1 MKFSK
6 RIMAW
11 VITFIMLFSLTG
23 GFPAETWA
31 AADKSVTVY
40 FTLSED
46 GQFVTGNDPDATLM
60 ARVPVE
66 VEYFDLADYGLEDY
80 YRYEAADSEDGGEYI
95 GTEVVKQPT
104 LLHLYIRMI
113 EQYYLGNGEKLE
125 VGGKALTLTG
135 SSTSM
140 YMKQFW
146 GHDENLMYYVNH
158 RYPLM
163 REGWGATADYILLEE
178 GMEIDVAMFTD
189 WSFHHNGGFAQLS
202 PSVKTVKTDEKF
214 TLKMTGTGTF
224 AGAATK
230 PMAGEEI
237 VYARAE
243 DTFGG
248 NSNGD
253 WEFIEDAETD
263 ADGNVTLSFSKPG
276 TYYISS
282 TVEYQSYVSDS
293 GMPCVAPPI
302 AVITVESDAAEKPED
317 TDGTENLTVLSGMK
331 FTAGTAAGAEVFTM
345 TPEFDAATTEYTLY
359 VPDSAK
365 TIAVTA
371 TESPE
376 AAGTEAETVISA
388 EYKGTD
394 GSSCSTQKAAGSAMN
409 LPRLIAAGGG
419 DTALKI
425 KAKCG
430 LSSQEYNVTV
440 KRVPSLASL
449 GITDSEGSNIALD
462 TVFDGRKTDYT
473 AVVPGG
479 TEFITLNTAAAY
491 DGYTVKTSAGTGST
505 HKISLSGSDA
515 EKITVEVT
523 GGNGVKN
530 TYTITVSK
538 RQWLTAEFVNL
549 AEGTVVHVLDE
560 NNHDVLKTKVSGTD
574 RVTAANIMD
583 GKKYTYRLTN
593 NGFKGKTGTIEL
605 NGRSVTVD
613 GTLEA
618 VNANTSINNQIQS
631 VWPDFRGNK
640 DNNAVTDAKTPTV
653 ASEATLM
660 WAAQN
665 EGGWTGAPSSPIL
678 VDGDVVFTTNNEIL
692 KLDSVTG
699 EVKQRGKMV
708 TKSVFN
714 ITPPTYADGMI
725 FVALAGGRIQAFDA
739 ATLESLWVYKDALS
753 GQPNS
758 PITYHNGYIYTG
770 FWNNDDKDANFV
782 CLRAEDEDR
791 DNAEEVKVA
800 TWTYNHKGGFYWAGA
815 HASDTAVVVGSENGS
830 EDNDAKTGVLY
841 SFDPATG
848 SVLDKIEGI
857 NGDIRSTIV
866 YDNATGRYCFSGEAG
881 TFYTVKLNSDGTFN
895 RETLTELQ
903 LQATDTTAGSA
914 GNSSSTPV
922 VYNGRAYVGVSGK
935 SSLGS
940 YSGHNITV
948 IDLEQNQIAYAVET
962 RGYPQT
968 SGLLTTAYES
978 EDGYNYIYFIENVT
992 PGIIRVLKDKPGQT
1006 EAILNTEEN
1015 GGIVGEAKHNTY
1027 ADTLFT
1033 PRGEQAEYCVASPVA
1048 DEYGTIYFKND
1059 SSHIMALGSKITEL
1073 VITKMPDKTNYQ
1085 LGEIFDPTGMVVTA
1099 KYANGMERE
1108 VTQYVKYSVEPL
1120 TSGDLEIEVS
1130 FEHVMYNDKAKKIDP
1145 PTAYIAIECIDEVQK
1160 SESEVVMELIDAI
1173 PETAETDDE
1182 WAAKESA
1189 VTAAR
1194 TAFDALGY
1202 DVQKYITNKDVLVVA
1217 ETAIAERKLQQGES
1231 APEVKVVKEAYN
1243 SLKIS
1248 WTANINADGYEVY
1261 RSTDPAQL
1269 GSRVK
1274 TIADPATLQF
1284 TNGVTTGTEYYY
1296 TVRPYI
1302 TVEGAPAGSVYRE
1315 PVSGKAELNKV
1326 KGVKATVQGYAAVQ
1340 LKWNKVDGANG
1351 YEIWRSTSKN
1361 KGYKKIKTVKRG
1373 TVLTF
1378 KNTGLKTG
1386 TKYFYK
1392 IKAYRGSAVS
1402 AFSGIVNATPKLAA
1416 VKGFKAVAGKNK
1428 VTVSWKK
1435 VNGAN
1440 GYVVYRAAKKNGA
1453 YKAVKTVKKGVTVKF
1468 VNKGLKKGKVF
1479 FYKVRPYRMV
1489 NGKKVFGNYTV
1500 VKKVKVK

>member
-11 VITFIMLFSLTG
+11 VITFMMLFSLTG
-23 GFPAETWA
+23 AFPAETWA
-31 AADKSVTVY
+31 ESDNSVTVY

-80 YRYEAADSEDGGEYI
+80 YRYEAADAEDGGEYI

-104 LLHLYIRMI
+104 LLHLYIKMI
-113 EQYYLGNGEKLE
+113 EQYYLGSGEKLE

-189 WSFHHNGGFAQLS
+189 WAFYHNGAFAQLT
-202 PSVKTVKTDEKF
+202 PSVTTVKAGEEF

-224 AGAATK
+224 AEAPTN
-230 PMAGEEI
+230 PMAGEEL
-237 VYARAE
+237 VYANAD
-243 DTFGG
+243 DTYGG
-248 NSNGD
+248 NSNRD
-253 WEFIEDAETD
+253 WNLVENAETD
-263 ADGNVTLSFSKPG
+263 ENGDVTLSFSKPG

-302 AVITVESDAAEKPED
+302 AVITVEGDEAEMPED
-317 TDGTENLTVLSGMK
+317 TDGTENITVLSGLK
-331 FTAGTAAGAEVFTM
+331 FAAGTAAVAQVFSM
-345 TPEFDAATTEYTLY
+345 TPGFDAESGEYTVY

-371 TESPE
+371 EESSE
-376 AAGTEAETVISA
+376 AAGVQSKTVIKA
-388 EYKGTD
+388 EYMGTD
-394 GSSCSTQKAAGSAMN
+394 GSACSYEKAAGSAMN
-409 LPRLIAAGGG
+409 LPRLITAGSG
-419 DTALKI
+419 DTELKI
-425 KAKCG
+425 TAECG
-430 LSSQEYNVTV
+430 LSSQEYNVNV

-449 GITDSEGSNIALD
+449 SITDSDGNAVAMD
-462 TVFDGRKTDYT
+462 TVFDSGKTEYT
-473 AVVPGG
+473 AIVPGG
-479 TEFITLNTAAAY
+479 TEFVTLSTGAAY
-491 DGYTVKTSAGTGST
+491 DGYTVKTSAGTGDT
-505 HKISLSGSDA
+505 HKISLKGNDA
-515 EKITVEVT
+515 EKVTVEVA
-523 GGNGVKN
+523 GANGITN

-549 AEGTVVHVLDE
+549 AEGTVVQVLDE
-560 NNHDVLKTKVSGTD
+560 NNHDVLKTEISGTD
-574 RVTAANIMD
+574 CVTVENVMD
-583 GKKYTYRLTN
+583 GKKYTYRITN
-593 NGFKGKTGTIEL
+593 RGYKGKTGTIEL
-605 NGRSVTVD
+605 NGKSVTVD

-631 VWPDFRGNK
+631 AWPDFRGSK
-640 DNNAVTDAKTPTV
+640 DNNAVTDVKTPV
-653 ASEATLM
+653 LASETNLM
-660 WAAQN
+660 WAVQSD
-665 EGGWTGAPSSPIL
+665 GGWTGAPSSPIL
-678 VDGDVVFTTNNEIL
+678 VDGDVVFTSNNEIL

-699 EVKQRGKMV
+699 EVKQRGQMV

-739 ATLESLWVYKDALS
+739 ATLESLWVYRDELS

-758 PITYHNGYIYTG
+758 PVTYHNGYIYTG
-770 FWNNDDKDANFV
+770 FWNNDDKDANYV
-782 CLRAEDEDR
+782 CLRAEDEDK
-791 DNAEEVKVA
+791 DSAEEVKVA

-815 HASDTAVVVGSENGS
+815 HASDTAIVVGSENGS
-830 EDNDAKTGVLY
+830 EDSDAQTGVLY

-848 SVLDKIEGI
+848 NVLDKIEGI

-866 YDNATGRYCFSGEAG
+866 YDGTTGKYCFSGESG
-881 TFYTVKLNSDGTFN
+881 TFYTVKMNGDGTFN
-895 RETLTELQ
+895 KDTLTALE
-903 LQATDTTAGSA
+903 LQATGTTAGSA
-914 GNSSSTPV
+914 GDSSSTPV

-948 IDLEQNQIAYAVET
+948 IDLEKNQIAYAVET

-1006 EAILNTEEN
+1006 EPILNTEEN
-1015 GGIVGEAKHNTY
+1015 GGILGEAKHNTY

-1033 PRGEQAEYCVASPVA
+1033 PRGEQAEYCVASPVV

-1085 LGEIFDPTGMVVTA
+1085 LGEIFDPAGMVVTA
-1099 KYANGMERE
+1099 RYANGMERD
-1108 VTQYVKYSVEPL
+1108 VTQYVKYSVQPL

-1145 PTAYIAIECIDEVQK
+1145 PTAYVAIECIDDSQK
-1160 SESEVVMELIDAI
+1160 SDSEVVMDLINLI
-1173 PETAETDDE
+1173 PETAETEEE
-1182 WAAKESA
+1182 WKAKEAA
-1189 VTAAR
+1189 VDTAR

-1202 DVQKYITNKDVLVVA
+1202 DVQKYIINKDVLVEA
-1217 ETAIAERKLQQGES
+1217 ETAIAERKLLQGETEPAVRVES
-1231 APEVKVVKEAYN
+1231 AAYN
-1243 SLKIS
+1243 SLKVS
-1248 WTANINADGYEVY
+1248 WTANSNAGGYEIY

-1269 GSRVK
+1269 GTKVK
-1274 TIADPATLQF
+1274 TVTDPAVLELV
-1284 TNGVTTGTEYYY
+1284 NGVTTGTVYYY

-1302 TVEGAPAGSVYRE
+1302 TVDGSPAGSLYRE
-1315 PVSGKAELNKV
+1315 PVSGKSALNKV
-1326 KGVKATVQGYAAVQ
+1326 KGVKATATGYGTVQ

-1361 KGYKKIKTVKRG
+1361 KGYKKIKTVNRG
-1373 TVLTF
+1373 TTLTF

-1392 IKAYRGSAVS
+1392 IKAYRGTAVS
-1402 AFSGIVNATPKLAA
+1402 EFSVIVNATPKLAA
-1416 VKGFKAVAGKNK
+1416 VKGFKALKGKNK
-1428 VTVSWKK
+1428 ATLKWKK
-1435 VNGAN
+1435 VSGAS
-1440 GYVVYRAAKKNGA
+1440 GYVIYRSTKAKSGF
-1453 YKAVKTVKKGVTVKF
+1453 KAVKTIKKGKTVKY
-1468 VNKGLKKGKVF
+1468 VNTGLKKGKTYYF
-1479 FYKVRPYRMV
+1479 KVRAYRTV
-1489 NGKKVFGNYTV
+1489 SGKKVYSSYTS

>member
-11 VITFIMLFSLTG
+11 VITFMMLFSLVG
-23 GFPAETWA
+23 VFPAETWA
-31 AADKSVTVY
+31 ASDKSVTVY

-60 ARVPVE
+60 ARVPVK

-125 VGGKALTLTG
+125 VGGEALTLTG

-140 YMKQFW
+140 YMKHFW

-214 TLKMTGTGTF
+214 ALQMTGTGTF
-224 AGAATK
+224 AGAPTK
-230 PMAGEEI
+230 AMAGEEL

-243 DTFGG
+243 DTSGG
-248 NSNGD
+248 NTNGD
-253 WEFIEDAETD
+253 WEVFEGVETD
-263 ADGNVTLSFSKPG
+263 TNGNVTLSFAKPG

-282 TVEYQSYVSDS
+282 TVDYQSYVSDS

-302 AVITVESDAAEKPED
+302 AVITVEGAGQDVPGSTE
-317 TDGTENLTVLSGMK
+317 GTENISVLSGLK
-331 FTAGTAAGAEVFTM
+331 FTAGTASSAEVFEM
-345 TPEFDAATTEYTLY
+345 TPVFNAQTKDYTVY
-359 VPDSAK
+359 VPDSMK
-365 TIAVTA
+365 TVAVTG
-371 TESPE
+371 TES
-376 AAGTEAETVISA
+376 AAAAAAKADTVITA

-394 GSSCSTQKAAGSAMN
+394 GSNCKAEKAAGAALN
-409 LPRLIAAGGG
+409 LPKLIAAGADGAEVKI
-419 DTALKI
+419 TAE
-425 KAKCG
+425 CG

-440 KRVPSLASL
+440 KRVPSLKTL
-449 GITDSEGSNIALD
+449 TVTDSNGNDVTLSPEFNANKLEYSAAVAGDID
-462 TVFDGRKTDYT
+462 FVMVT
-473 AVVPGG
+473 AVPAIEEYSVA
-479 TEFITLNTAAAY
+479 TEAGSGKEHKITLP
-491 DGYTVKTSAGTGST
+491 GTSAKEV
-505 HKISLSGSDA
+505 HIN
-515 EKITVEVT
+515 VT
-523 GGNGVKN
+523 GKSGVTS
-530 TYTITVSK
+530 TYSIKISK
-538 RQWLTAEFVNL
+538 RQWLAAEFINL
-549 AEGTVVHVLDE
+549 GEGSVVQVLDE
-560 NNHDVLKTKVSGTD
+560 NRHDVLKTKVSGTD
-574 RVTAANIMD
+574 RVTAEKIMD
-583 GKKYTYRLTN
+583 GKTYTYTITRA
-593 NGFKGKTGTIEL
+593 GFKGKSGIIKPD
-605 NGRSVTVD
+605 GASVTVD

-618 VNANTSINNQIQS
+618 VNANTSINNQMQS
-631 VWPDFRGNK
+631 AWPDFRGNEN
-640 DNNAVTDAKTPTV
+640 NNAVTDAKIPV
-653 ASEATLM
+653 LAADANLM
-660 WAAQN
+660 WAV
-665 EGGWTGAPSSPIL
+665 ESDGGWTGAPSSPIL

-699 EVKQRGKMV
+699 EIKQRGKMV

-725 FVALAGGRIQAFDA
+725 FVALAGGRVQAFDA
-739 ATLESLWVYKDALS
+739 ATLESLWVYKDELS

-770 FWNNDDKDANFV
+770 FWNNDDKDADFV
-782 CLRAEDEDR
+782 CLRAEDEDK
-791 DNAEEVKVA
+791 DSSEDVKVA

-815 HASDTAVVVGSENGS
+815 HASDTAIVVGSENGS

-841 SFDPATG
+841 SFDPETG
-848 SVLDKIEGI
+848 NVQDKIEGI

-866 YDNATGRYCFSGEAG
+866 YDSTTGKYCFSGEAG

-903 LQATDTTAGSA
+903 LQATGTTAGSA

-948 IDLEQNQIAYAVET
+948 IDLEKNEIAYAVET

-978 EDGYNYIYFIENVT
+978 ADGYNYIYFIENVT

-1006 EAILNTEEN
+1006 EPLLNTEEN
-1015 GGIVGEAKHNTY
+1015 GGILGEAKHNTY

-1033 PRGEQAEYCVASPVA
+1033 PRGEQAEYCVASPVV

-1059 SSHIMALGSKITEL
+1059 SSHIMALGSRITEL

-1085 LGEIFDPTGMVVTA
+1085 LGEIFDPAGMIVTA
-1099 KYANGMERE
+1099 KYANGMERD
-1108 VTQYVKYSVEPL
+1108 VTQYVKYSTEPL
-1120 TSGDLEIEVS
+1120 TAGDLEIEVS

-1145 PTAYIAIECIDEVQK
+1145 PAAYVAIECIDEVQK
-1160 SESEVVMELIDAI
+1160 SESEIVMGLIGAI
-1173 PETAETDDE
+1173 PAIAETDEE

-1194 TAFDALGY
+1194 TAFNALGY
-1202 DVQKYITNKDVLVVA
+1202 DVQKYISNKDVLVAA
-1217 ETAIAERKLQQGES
+1217 ETAIAERKLLMGEVDS
-1231 APEVKVVKEAYN
+1231 SVKVEKVAYN

-1248 WTANINADGYEVY
+1248 WSANKNADGYEIY
-1261 RSTDPAQL
+1261 RSMDPAQL
-1269 GSRVK
+1269 GSKVK
-1274 TIADPATLQF
+1274 TVTDPATLQF

-1302 TVEGAPAGSVYRE
+1302 TVDGTPAGSVYRE
-1315 PVSGKAELNKV
+1315 PVSGKAVLNKV
-1326 KGVKATVQGYAAVQ
+1326 KGVKATVPGYAAVQ
-1340 LKWNKVDGANG
+1340 LKWKKVDGANG
-1351 YEIWRSTSKN
+1351 YEIWRSTFKN
-1361 KGYKKIKTVKRG
+1361 KGYKKIKTIKRG
-1373 TVLTF
+1373 TTLSF

-1392 IKAYRGSAVS
+1392 IKAYRGSNVS
-1402 AFSGIVNATPKLAA
+1402 EFSIVVNATPKLAA
-1416 VKGFKAVAGKNK
+1416 VKGFKAAAGKNK

-1440 GYVVYRAAKKNGA
+1440 GYVIYRAAKKNGA
-1453 YKAVKTVKKGVTVKF
+1453 YKAVKTVKKGGTVKF
-1468 VNKGLKKGKVF
+1468 VNKGLKKGKTF
-1479 FYKVRPYRMV
+1479 FYKMRPYRMV